1 MKKPILLLSFAASLM
16 TILSSAQAQRNTAFA
31 ITGSEQGGVDWEVV
45 REVDLSSGTLIRN
58 IFIPSS
64 QKPKQLDAAT
74 GKAINITAA
83 QAQPAANNCNCSPS
97 LSAASAYDARQNRL
111 YYINLFGS
119 ELQYIDLNQRELKI
133 YHVKNQKVKQ
143 FVAQAGEADNITRM
157 AFGSDGYGY
166 ALTNNGNHLI
176 RFSSGNNINIIDL
189 GSLEDGQNNGDISV
203 HTQAASWGGDMVA
216 DDGGNLYLFTT
227 GAHVFKINPANRVAD
242 YLGTIEDLP
251 EPYSVNAAAVDK
263 DGQVVVS
270 SSLDANNY
278 FRVNLSTLKAS
289 PVQQSE
295 ERVYNASD
303 FANGNFI
310 ACGDTHYQPQP
321 APVPVVQEN
330 KDVKKSIDIYPN
342 PAKGKAIHVY
352 FNNIPQ
358 GRSIVEV
365 NLIDGKR
372 IATAEVFVSAKGQSQ
387 TIQLPVTAKA
397 GVYVV
402 RVLNVDKSRFTKN
415 IMVE

>member
-1 MKKPILLLSFAASLM
+1 MKKPILYLSFAAILM
-16 TILSSAQAQRNTAFA
+16 TILSPAQAQRNTAFA
-31 ITGSEQGGVDWEVV
+31 ITGSAQGSVDWEVV
-45 REVDLSSGTLIRN
+45 REVDLSSGALIRN
-58 IFIPSS
+58 IFIPLS
-64 QKPKQLDAAT
+64 QKPKHIDAAT
-74 GKAINITAA
+74 GKAINITAT
-83 QAQPAANNCNCSPS
+83 QAQPAVNNCNCSPS

-119 ELQYIDLNQRELKI
+119 ELQYIDLNQRDLKI

-143 FVAQAGEADNITRM
+143 FVSQPGEADNITRM
-157 AFGSDGYGY
+157 TFGSDGYGY

-176 RFSSGNNINIIDL
+176 RFSTGKNIRITDL
-189 GSLEDGQNNGDISV
+189 GGLKDGDHNGDMSV

-216 DDGGNLYLFTT
+216 DDGGHLYLFTT
-227 GAHVFKINPANRVAD
+227 GAHIFKINPATMVAD
-242 YLGTIEDLP
+242 YQGTIKNLP
-251 EPYSVNAAAVDK
+251 APYSVNAAAVDK

-295 ERVYNASD
+295 EKVFNASD

-321 APVPVVQEN
+321 TPVVQDN

-342 PAKGKAIHVY
+342 PARDKAIHVY

-358 GRSIVEV
+358 GTSIIEV

-387 TIQLPVTAKA
+387 TIQLPATAKA
-397 GVYVV
+397 GIYVV
-402 RVLNVDKSRFTKN
+402 RV
-415 IMVE
+415 I